1 MAQNQW
7 SGPLTQD
14 EIFLKL
20 ERRLGRV
27 HAQQRLGIE
36 KDHEGIFG
44 HGINFFHP
52 ENWYSVHSLI
62 RNALKLAGLYW
73 RGCKNT
79 ERIQVR
85 HNEIEA
91 QNLPPLFDGFTIL
104 HISDMHVDMNPGAM
118 QRLIELLNEVAVRHL
133 RVDRGFPGRNLWSI

>member
-14 EIFLKL
+14 EIVLKL

-27 HAQQRLGIE
+27 HAQQRLGVE
-36 KDHEGIFG
+36 KDHEDIFG

-62 RNALKLAGLYW
+62 RNVLKLTGLYW
-73 RGCKNT
+73 RGCKNS
-79 ERIQVR
+79 ERIQSGTTR
-85 HNEIEA
+85 SSHGTFLRSSTG
-91 QNLPPLFDGFTIL
+91 LPSST
-104 HISDMHVDMNPGAM
+104 SATCM
-118 QRLIELLNEVAVRHL
+118 
-133 RVDRGFPGRNLWSI
+133 WT